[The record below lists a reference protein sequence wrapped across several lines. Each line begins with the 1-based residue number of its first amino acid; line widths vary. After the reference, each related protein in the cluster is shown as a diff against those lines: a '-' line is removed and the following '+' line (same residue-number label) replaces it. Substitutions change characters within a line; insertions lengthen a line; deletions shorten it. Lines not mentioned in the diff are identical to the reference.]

1 MQRQDLHTRLHWFNK
16 KKKKKE
22 KAGEGEKITK
32 REEEGRRE
40 EAQAG
45 SKQPGGETH

>member
-16 KKKKKE
+16 KKKKK
-22 KAGEGEKITK
+22 KQVRRGVTK
-32 REEEGRRE
+32 RQEE

-45 SKQPGGETH
+45 SRQPGGETHRL